1 MTYVRLLV
9 IIYAAIN
16 SISSNAFDVSNFI
29 TNQEYDVLTNLNI
42 INCQRKTHG
51 IIHEN
56 FFLMF
61 MNDLMK
67 DDEIR
72 DYKESGLLTEAMYQ
86 ADWLLMLY
94 LIKKPLLTLDMFHKE
109 YSKKLILA
117 YASAVIIV
125 LKYHCDDAIYINEIL
140 NSVNLLHEKPITLKD
155 LKKAEV
161 NFLNTINWNLRILY
175 NCNDRKQN

>member
-9 IIYAAIN
+9 IIYAVIN

-51 IIHEN
+51 IIHEK

-125 LKYHCDDAIYINEIL
+125 LKYHCDDAMYINEIL